1 MQDCTWQKS
10 NSLISEIEVDNYLST
25 VKYDQLKHSKIGDY
39 LWDFSCLT
47 EKQIEYDEIDDV
59 VDTSPINKKY
69 SRSAIAPQRT
79 NQNESKK
86 SKLVCVTT
94 ANRIDTRHVDL
105 DKEEIVVDFS
115 ILRVFDGEKVNNND
129 FYLKTSM
136 HKSTLSSEILYI
148 LDKYRSCR
156 KLFNDMNFNISI
168 FLFSLRKLSLALTI
182 YVFD

>member
-1 MQDCTWQKS
+1 MEDYTWLRS

-47 EKQIEYDEIDDV
+47 EKQIEYDESDDV
-59 VDTSPINKKY
+59 VNTSPINKKD

-94 ANRIDTRHVDL
+94 ANRMDTRHVDL

-148 LDKYRSCR
+148 LDKYRNCR
-156 KLFNDMNFNISI
+156 KLFNDMNFKYLNIPFQSQK
-168 FLFSLRKLSLALTI
+168 SLPSSHDI
-182 YVFD
+182 CI